1 MKKYFLK
8 DLIKNLEEDSVEKGV
23 NEKSNISS
31 DFEVYGGYVS
41 LEEGVRM
48 FLAAGRLKD
57 SWSQGIKGFMSSC
70 VGYKVVVNGSG
81 QNDYWTQEYFNGRG
95 SKKLYNCL
103 KRFYEEKEE

>member
-23 NEKSNISS
+23 NEKSNISP

-57 SWSQGIKGFMSSC
+57 SWSQ
-70 VGYKVVVNGSG
+70 
-81 QNDYWTQEYFNGRG
+81 
-95 SKKLYNCL
+95 
-103 KRFYEEKEE
+103 

>member
-1 MKKYFLK
+1 MGTHSLNE
-8 DLIKNLEEDSVEKGV
+8 LIKKLEKDSIEKGV

-41 LEEGVRM
+41 LEDGTKM
-48 FLAAGRLKD
+48 FLAAGKLKD

-103 KRFYEEKEE
+103 KKIYEKKEE